1 MNFQAN
7 VNEIIESAS
16 RIFTIYGYEETS
28 INEICKMCNISKGK
42 FYYYFNDKEDL
53 FTACCA
59 HAYSIVNEIFELF
72 EFDENLSFRNNLL
85 KIFSCYQKVFD
96 EHSFLLYIIYSIHST
111 QQPTIK
117 EKILEITNYHQKK
130 FTELLQKIVEYYS
143 LDISAFEM
151 SLCFHMAFMAA
162 YEARGALNYKDL
174 PGLKGD
180 SIYDYFT
187 YYIDKVLYGILPCNN
202 ELTKNSIASK
212 EALNIKTAQ

>member
-1 MNFQAN
+1 MDTHNN
-7 VNEIIESAS
+7 INEIIESAS

-42 FYYYFNDKEDL
+42 FYYYFNNKEDL

-72 EFDENLSFRNNLL
+72 EFDENSSFRNNLL

-96 EHSFLLYIIYSIHST
+96 EHSFLLYIIYSTHST

-130 FTELLQKIVEYYS
+130 FTELLQKIVEHFS
-143 LDISAFEM
+143 LNISAFEM

-162 YEARGALNYKDL
+162 YEASGALNYKDL
-174 PGLKGD
+174 PGLTGD
-180 SIYDYFT
+180 SIYNYFT
-187 YYIDKVLYGILPCNN
+187 YYIDKVLYGILPRGNKLP
-202 ELTKNSIASK
+202 EISIVSK
-212 EALNIKTAQ
+212 EAPNIKIAQ

>member
-1 MNFQAN
+1 MNSQEN

-53 FTACCA
+53 FTACCT

-72 EFDENLSFRNNLL
+72 EFDKELSFRNNLL
-85 KIFSCYQKVFD
+85 KIFSCYQKVFE

-130 FTELLQKIVEYYS
+130 FTELLQQIVEYFS
-143 LDISAFEM
+143 LNISAFEM

-162 YEARGALNYKDL
+162 YEARGVLNYRDL
-174 PGLKGD
+174 PGLTGD
-180 SIYDYFT
+180 SIYDFFA
-187 YYIDKVLYGILPCNN
+187 YYIDKILYGILPRD
-202 ELTKNSIASK
+202 EKNGQSPTPSIETADSK
-212 EALNIKTAQ
+212 